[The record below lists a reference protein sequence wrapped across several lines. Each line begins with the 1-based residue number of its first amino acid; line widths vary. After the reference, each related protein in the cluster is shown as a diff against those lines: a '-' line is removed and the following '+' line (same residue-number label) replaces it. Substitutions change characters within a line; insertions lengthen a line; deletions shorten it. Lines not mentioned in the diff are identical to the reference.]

1 MSTITINTFLTN
13 TVSREELVQAI
24 SRLPAGGDI
33 RTEIIDDETGEVLYT
48 CQRGQVQMT
57 TEVLVAV
64 LANKQGTLSN
74 LTTTVNRPAGDWEI
88 DDTCRLVVTKNETF
102 RAGDTVRICG
112 VDHTDDVLPIQ
123 ICPVNDPVGH
133 TTYWVSECDIV
144 PITK

>member
-1 MSTITINTFLTN
+1 MSTITINTFLTD

-24 SRLPAGGDI
+24 SRLPAGGDT
-33 RTEIIDDETGEVLYT
+33 RTEIIDDETGEVLCT

-57 TEVLVAV
+57 TEVLAAV
-64 LANKQGTLSN
+64 LASKQGTLSN

-88 DDTCRLVVTKNETF
+88 DDTCGLVVTKNATF
-102 RAGDTVRICG
+102 RAGDTVRICE
-112 VDHTDDVLPIQ
+112 VDYTDDVLPIQ
-123 ICPVNDPVGH
+123 ICQVNDPVGH